1 MTRKIIHID
10 MDCFYAAIEMR
21 DDPRLR
27 HLPIAVGSS
36 QEQRGVLC
44 TSNYIARQFGV
55 RSAMSAGK
63 AKQLCPDLI
72 IIPPN
77 MEKYR
82 DAARAIRSIFYQYTD
97 KVEPLSLD
105 EAYLDVTDS
114 PHYYGS
120 ATWIAG
126 AIRQEILKKLE
137 LTASAGVSVNKFL
150 AKVASDWHKP
160 NGQYVIPPLK
170 IAQFVHA
177 LPVGKLWG
185 VGKVTEKKLHEL
197 NMLTCGDLQ
206 QVSLEKL
213 CKYFG
218 SFGERLYELCRG
230 IDERCIETDHVRKS
244 VSVENT
250 YETDLRHPTACL
262 EALPALLA
270 DLKRRLGRYTHRAI
284 HKQFIKIKFA
294 DFQQLTVECLSGAP
308 LLEVYESLCL
318 KGYVREQKPVRLLGV
333 GVRFR
338 DEIEVEQMALEWG

>member
-21 DDPRLR
+21 DDPHLR
-27 HLPIAVGSS
+27 NLPIAVGSP
-36 QEQRGVLC
+36 QAQRGVLC
-44 TSNYIARQFGV
+44 TSNYIARQYGV
-55 RSAMSAGK
+55 RSAMSASK

-82 DAARAIRSIFYQYTD
+82 DAARVIRDIFHHYTD

-126 AIRQEILKKLE
+126 AIRQEILANTQ

-160 NGQYVIPPLK
+160 NGQYVIPPLN
-170 IAQFVHA
+170 INSFMQH

-185 VGKVTEKKLHEL
+185 VGKVTEKKLQQL
-197 NMLTCGDLQ
+197 NILTCGDMQ
-206 QVSLEKL
+206 KFSKGML
-213 CKYFG
+213 CYYF
-218 SFGERLYELCRG
+218 SSYGERLYELCRG
-230 IDERCIETDHVRKS
+230 IDFRDVEVDYVRKS

-250 YETDLRHPTACL
+250 FEKDLLHPTACV
-262 EALPALLA
+262 EALPALLT
-270 DLKRRLGRYTHRAI
+270 DLKRRLKRYTNRAI
-284 HKQFIKIKFA
+284 HKQFIKIKFS
-294 DFQQLTVECLSGAP
+294 DFQQLTVECLSPAP

-318 KGYVREQKPVRLLGV
+318 KGYAREQKPVRLLGV
-333 GVRFR
+333 GVRFK
-338 DEIEVEQMALEWG
+338 DEMEYEQMALEL